1 MSSLDAELARFEA
14 ELAGRP
20 VQLPGP
26 PVCQKDAPKVQ
37 SVLDESWYQNMTSVC
52 YGHIHLEGLLQL
64 AKHPKL
70 DAGTFGSSITP
81 STAARAQCRPFRRY
95 MFDSSSVLCL
105 S

>member
-26 PVCQKDAPKVQ
+26 PVRQKDAPNVQ

-52 YGHIHLEGLLQL
+52 YGHIYLEGLLQS
-64 AKHPKL
+64 ANHPTL
-70 DAGTFGSSITP
+70 DAGTFGSTITP

-95 MFDSSSVLCL
+95 MLDSSSVLCL